1 MGKGGGTQQ
10 SATRSE
16 MREREAG
23 GKGFRAE
30 PRRAVFLL
38 SNDAPNRCGSNG
50 ATPDPRSFLELEW
63 QPGTCSRSNRT
74 LLTYDPTSVLAGAA
88 SMVSM
93 QPGFEERGCIWA
105 PKAMAEVRR

>member
-30 PRRAVFLL
+30 PCRAVF
-38 SNDAPNRCGSNG
+38 SVPNDVPNRCGSNG
-50 ATPDPRSFLELEW
+50 ATPDPRSFLEPKW
-63 QPGTCSRSNRT
+63 RPATCRHSNRG
-74 LLTYDPTSVLAGAA
+74 LLNYASTSVLAGT
-88 SMVSM
+88 
-93 QPGFEERGCIWA
+93 
-105 PKAMAEVRR
+105 AMNRR